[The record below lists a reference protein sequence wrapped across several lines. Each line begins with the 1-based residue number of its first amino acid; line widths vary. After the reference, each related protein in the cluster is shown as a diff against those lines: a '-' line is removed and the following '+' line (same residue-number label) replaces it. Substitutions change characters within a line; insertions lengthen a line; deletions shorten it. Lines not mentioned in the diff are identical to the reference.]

1 MRFARLAALAAF
13 AVLVY
18 ALPFRADAQPPVKPA
33 RIGLLFGAAPAF
45 DPSAYDQRALLAGLQ
60 AHGYVVGQNLSIEFR
75 SARGQV
81 TPDPFPALAAELVRL
96 GVDLIVTTTEP
107 GVRAAQNAS
116 RTIPI
121 VMAGTSTDP
130 VASGLVASLARPGGT
145 VTGVTLGDLAGKRLQ
160 LLRDALPGL
169 RSVAAFHGD
178 LNNPFVSTWLRT
190 TQAAA
195 TQLGLAVH
203 PVPFLGQDPGP
214 WEQAFQTVV
223 QRRIDAV
230 TIHEAPR
237 FESNRQLLANLALKY
252 RVPMVLSLRNQ
263 AEAGGLMS
271 YTADHEEIN
280 RQAGSLAARILK
292 GAKPADLPVEQP
304 TKYQL
309 VINLKTAKAL
319 GLTIPPAVLAR
330 ADEVIQ

>member
-1 MRFARLAALAAF
+1 
-13 AVLVY
+13 
-18 ALPFRADAQPPVKPA
+18 
-33 RIGLLFGAAPAF
+33 
-45 DPSAYDQRALLAGLQ
+45 
-60 AHGYVVGQNLSIEFR
+60 
-75 SARGQV
+75 
-81 TPDPFPALAAELVRL
+81 
-96 GVDLIVTTTEP
+96 
-107 GVRAAQNAS
+107 QNAS

-121 VMAGTSTDP
+121 VMAGSSIDP

-160 LLRDALPGL
+160 LLRDTLPGL

-178 LNNPFVSTWLRT
+178 LSNPFVTGWLRA

-195 TQLGLAVH
+195 GQRGLAPP
-203 PVPFLGQDPGP
+203 PVPFVGQDPGP

-223 QRRIDAV
+223 QRRIEAV

-237 FESNRQLLANLALKY
+237 LEKHRQLLADLALKH
-252 RVPMVLSLRNQ
+252 RVPMVLTFRNQ

-280 RQAGSLAARILK
+280 PQAGSLAARILK

-304 TKYQL
+304 TKYRL
-309 VINLKTAKAL
+309 VLNLKTAKAL
-319 GLTIPPAVLAR
+319 GLTIPPSVLAR
-330 ADEVIQ
+330 ADDLIQ